1 MHKTFSF
8 HWRTK
13 KRLKLKK
20 KEDFYYKMKK
30 KTEKKTGKMVKN
42 KKQKH
47 ARSP

>member
-1 MHKTFSF
+1 MHKPFSF

-20 KEDFYYKMKK
+20 RGFLLQDKK
-30 KTEKKTGKMVKN
+30 KTAKKKTGKMVKN
-42 KKQKH
+42 KTQKH